1 MSEWLYL
8 LGVLLGAIGIIAGG
22 LAYRQEQIDDRIEE
36 AQVQKLLGIVAE
48 NLRTLQ
54 ALEQAQRIGPRHTA
68 CDTKL
73 ILDDL
78 RAKGIALPPYEVE
91 ERCK

>member
-22 LAYRQEQIDDRIEE
+22 LAYRQEQLDDQIED
-36 AQVQKLLGIVAE
+36 ARVQQLLGIVAE
-48 NLRTLQ
+48 NRRTLQ

-68 CDTKL
+68 CDTKR
-73 ILDDL
+73 ILEDL
-78 RAKGIALPPYEVE
+78 RARGVTLPPYEVE